1 MASNADGHIIIDLQL
16 QQDEFDK
23 RLKEVEGKTSNFGSK
38 VKTAMKA
45 AVVAGVAA
53 FATLVKKAVDTF
65 AEYEQLVGGVE
76 TLFKKSKDVVLEY
89 ADNAYKTAG
98 MSANEYMSTV
108 TSFSASLL
116 QSLNNDTAKA
126 AKVADRAITDM
137 SDNANKMGT
146 DISMIQNA
154 YQGFAKQN
162 YTMLDNLKLG
172 YGGTKTE
179 MQRLIKDASQMN
191 DVQKKLGI
199 TVDGT
204 SMSFGNIVNAISVM
218 QESMGIAGTT
228 AKEASTTIEGSA
240 NSMKAAWTNFLT
252 GMADGTQDVDKLTA
266 NLVDSIVTYVKNIG
280 PRIVKTIPAL
290 SAGLTRLLSTF
301 AIMILQKMPE
311 FIDSGMDMILSISE
325 GFEKGFPG
333 FISALLKLIQQF
345 ANNIAKSAPTIIS
358 KGYQM
363 LSNLVS
369 GIIKALP
376 ILISQVPNIITTFA
390 NIINDNFPAILAKGA
405 ELLWEFI
412 LGILSAI
419 PVLIANIPQIIQAIV
434 SVIQAFNWLNLGR
447 SIIDFFG
454 KGIKSMVGFVKANG
468 GEVATSIWNA
478 LTHLPQTLLNLG
490 KNIIS
495 KLGNGITNSSGTV
508 KGAIKGICNAVVN
521 GIKGLPSKMITIGSQ
536 LIQGLWSGI
545 SNKVGWL
552 GTKIKSFGNSVISQ
566 LKDFFGIHSPSKL
579 MADKIGQYLPKGLV
593 VGVENEM
600 PETNRKMAQNA
611 RQIVDDFENEVNNSA
626 TRNQNNGQYDPY
638 PYGNPGNG
646 GDIDYTKLGNEVAN
660 AIANTNLK
668 IKVNGKDFGR
678 VVKEVQ

>member
-1 MASNADGHIIIDLQL
+1 MANNADGHIIIDLQL

-23 RLKEVEGKTSNFGSK
+23 RLSELEGKTSGFGSRI
-38 VKTAMKA
+38 KTAMKA
-45 AVVAGVAA
+45 AVAAGTAA
-53 FATLVKKAVDTF
+53 FAALIKKAVDSY

-89 ADNAYKTAG
+89 AENAYKTAG

-179 MQRLIKDASQMN
+179 MQRLIKNASQMN

-290 SAGLTRLLSTF
+290 SAGLARLLSTF

-311 FIDSGMDMILSISE
+311 FIDSGMDMILSMSE

-390 NIINDNFPAILAKGA
+390 NIINDNFPSILANGA
-405 ELLWEFI
+405 ELLWQFI

-434 SVIQAFNWLNLGR
+434 SVIQAFQW
-447 SIIDFFG
+447 
-454 KGIKSMVGFVKANG
+454 M
-468 GEVATSIWNA
+468 
-478 LTHLPQTLLNLG
+478 NLG
-490 KNIIS
+490 KNIINGFLS
-495 KLGNGITNSSGTV
+495 GIKSMFGNVSQHAKWLLQYIVEEIKYLPQNLMYLGKQAISGFGKSITNSSGTV
-508 KGAIKGICNAVVN
+508 SGAIKGIYNAIVN
-521 GIKGLPSKMITIGSQ
+521 GINGLPSKMISIGSQ
-536 LIQGLWSGI
+536 LVKGLWSGI
-545 SNKVGWL
+545 NSVKSWILNKIGGFTNSIVKG
-552 GTKIKSFGNSVISQ
+552 IKS
-566 LKDFFGIHSPSKL
+566 FFGIHSPSKI
-579 MADKIGQYLPKGLV
+579 MAEEVGKYLPKGLV
-593 VGVENEM
+593 VGIEDEM
-600 PETNRKMAQNA
+600 PETNRKIAQNA
-611 RQIVDDFENEVNNSA
+611 RQIISDFQNEVNDTT
-626 TRNQNNGQYDPY
+626 TRNQ
-638 PYGNPGNG
+638 GNG
-646 GDIDYTKLGNEVAN
+646 IYNPKPTGDGGNSGDIDYTRLGNEVAN
-660 AIANTNLK
+660 ALSEAN
-668 IKVNGKDFGR
+668 IKVKVNDKDFGR
-678 VVKEVQ
+678 VVREVK